1 MNSVFVMT
9 GTVTYALRAKNILN
23 DEGYK
28 AEVVKAS
35 ALDKKYGC
43 GYGVRL
49 RADDTSHISK
59 ILSNSGI
66 KVLGIRV
73 NE

>member
-23 DEGYK
+23 AEGYK
-28 AEVVKAS
+28 AEVMKAS

-49 RADDTSHISK
+49 KADDTSRISK
-59 ILSNSGI
+59 ILSNNGI